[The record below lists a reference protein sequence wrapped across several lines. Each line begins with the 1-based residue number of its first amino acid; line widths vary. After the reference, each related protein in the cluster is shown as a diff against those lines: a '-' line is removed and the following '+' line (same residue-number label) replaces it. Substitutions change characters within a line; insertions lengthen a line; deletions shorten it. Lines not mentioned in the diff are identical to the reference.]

1 MHSQDP
7 PRLIDFHSHYYD
19 EGWLPLPTPQGS
31 SRIARA
37 WPLLTNIDAQ
47 LAAMDVAGI
56 DAKVISA
63 PASTIVSP
71 VEQLPMI
78 LMERINDQIAELVAR
93 YPQRLLGL
101 ATIDAFQGKAAAREM
116 VRAVKEL
123 HLSGICIDCSQGGH
137 YLNAP
142 KVRPVFEAAS
152 ELNIAIFIHPVSPSG
167 LTERLA
173 QLGHTGTLLARGTE
187 NAASILTLLRSG
199 ILDKYPRLKV
209 VLPMIGVAA
218 LIFAGLA
225 EQDYTR
231 DDGWKGS
238 APAIARQNL
247 YIDTMGFDLPTLR
260 FALDLLGPEH
270 LLIGSDWP
278 IMPITTR
285 RRVDELLANLNLTET
300 QKAAVLSGNAERLLT
315 PGTD

>member
-31 SRIARA
+31 SSIARA

-71 VEQLPMI
+71 VEQLPMV

-101 ATIDAFQGKAAAREM
+101 ATIDAFQGKAAAREV
-116 VRAVKEL
+116 VRAIKEL

-142 KVRPVFEAAS
+142 QVRPVFETAS
-152 ELNIAIFIHPVSPSG
+152 ELDITIFIHPVSPSG

-173 QLGHTGTLLARGTE
+173 HIGHTGTLLARGTE

-218 LIFAGLA
+218 LIFAGIA
-225 EQDYTR
+225 EQEYIH

-238 APAIARQNL
+238 APAIARKNL

-260 FALDLLGPEH
+260 FVLDLLGPEH

-285 RRVDELLANLNLTET
+285 RRVDELLANLNLTEA
-300 QKAAVLSGNAERLLT
+300 QKAAVLSGNTERLLT
-315 PGTD
+315 PGAN